1 MFRYFV
7 LLVFV
12 LQFANIL
19 STRDYIHPVCDS
31 DYEILKEI
39 VEGTFSKAKKEKTR
53 EEKSVAVKFWRNRKF
68 KMVNGKLYFGE
79 REVWHCNYI

>member
-1 MFRYFV
+1 MILCFDTLFCLHLYYI
-7 LLVFV
+7 
-12 LQFANIL
+12 FANIPT
-19 STRDYIHPVCDS
+19 TRDYIHPVCDS

-39 VEGTFSKAKKEKTR
+39 AEGTFSKEKTR
-53 EEKSVAVKFWRNRKF
+53 EEKSAAVKFWRNRKF